1 MTKLALVLTTVS
13 SAVQDYLKG
22 LYALGEGAGATE
34 PVATNAIAGHLRV
47 SAASATNM
55 LKKLDGLGLVV
66 HVPYRGVELT
76 EPGRKIALEV
86 LRHHRLLETYLAE
99 ALGVPWDQV
108 HAEAEVLE
116 HHLSEALEER
126 ISARLGH
133 PTADPHGH
141 PIPSKEL
148 MSPPPPDR
156 TLWDTADGQQPT
168 VDRVSDADPE
178 ALRYLAY
185 LQIVPGAQ
193 IEVRGRGPVG
203 GPLFVRVERNGA
215 LSDEQAIS
223 KELAE
228 AVWVL

>member
-1 MTKLALVLTTVS
+1 MLGTTTT
-13 SAVQDYLKG
+13 AVQDYLKG
-22 LYALGEGAGATE
+22 LFTLGEGAGNDDPIST
-34 PVATNAIAGHLRV
+34 TAIAQHLGV

-55 LKKLDGLGLVV
+55 LKKLDSLGLVV

-76 EPGRKIALEV
+76 DPGRKVALEV

-116 HHLSEALEER
+116 HVLSEELEER

-141 PIPSKEL
+141 PIPSKDL
-148 MSPPPPDR
+148 ASPPPPSR
-156 TLWDTADGQQPT
+156 TLWDASEGASVV
-168 VDRVSDADPE
+168 VDRVSDSDPS
-178 ALRYLAY
+178 ALRYLAE
-185 LQIVPGAQ
+185 LGITPGTHA
-193 IEVRGRGPVG
+193 EVRARGPVG
-203 GPLFVRVERNGA
+203 GPLFLSIERDGI
-215 LSDEQAIS
+215 LGEERAIS

-228 AVWVL
+228 VVWVA

>member
-1 MTKLALVLTTVS
+1 MLATTS

-22 LYALGEGAGATE
+22 LFALGEGAGRAE
-34 PVATNAIAGHLRV
+34 PVTTTAIAHHLGV
-47 SAASATNM
+47 SAASSTNM
-55 LKKLDGLGLVV
+55 LKKLDGMGLVN
-66 HVPYRGVELT
+66 HVPYKGVELT

-116 HHLSEALEER
+116 HHLSEELEER
-126 ISARLGH
+126 IAARLGH

-141 PIPSKEL
+141 PIPPKDLS
-148 MSPPPPDR
+148 SPAPPAQ
-156 TLWDTADGQQPT
+156 TLWGTADGHTST

-178 ALRYLAY
+178 ALRYLGQ
-185 LQIVPGAQ
+185 LGVGPGTSAH
-193 IEVRGRGPVG
+193 VLSRGPIS
-203 GPLFVRVERNGA
+203 GPLFVMFEGQ
-215 LSDEQAIS
+215 EQAIS

-228 AVWVL
+228 AIWVR

>member
-1 MTKLALVLTTVS
+1 MLTTVS
-13 SAVQDYLKG
+13 AAVQDYLKG
-22 LYALGEGAGATE
+22 LFALGEGAGADA
-34 PVATNAIAGHLRV
+34 PVTTNAIAGHLGV

-108 HAEAEVLE
+108 HAEAEILE
-116 HHLSEALEER
+116 HHLSEELEER

-148 MSPPPPDR
+148 TTPPPPAR
-156 TLWDTADGQQPT
+156 TLWETAEGQRLV
-168 VDRVSDADPE
+168 VDRVSDSDPE
-178 ALRYLAY
+178 ALRYLAE
-185 LQIVPGAQ
+185 LQIIPGAAVE
-193 IEVRGRGPVG
+193 IKGRGPVG
-203 GPLFVRVERNGA
+203 GPLFVRVGRDDVS
-215 LSDEQAIS
+215 SDERAIS

-228 AVWVL
+228 AVWVQ

>member
-1 MTKLALVLTTVS
+1 MLATTS

-22 LYALGEGAGATE
+22 LYALGEGAGRPD
-34 PVATNAIAGHLRV
+34 PVTTTAIASHLGV

-66 HVPYRGVELT
+66 HIPYRGVELT

-116 HHLSEALEER
+116 HHLSEELEDR

-141 PIPSKEL
+141 PIPSKDL
-148 MSPPPPDR
+148 ASPPPPAR
-156 TLWDTADGQQPT
+156 TLWDTADGEVAT
-168 VDRVSDADPE
+168 VDRVSDSDPE
-178 ALRYLAY
+178 ALRFLGH
-185 LQIVPGAQ
+185 LGIGPGTHAR
-193 IEVRGRGPVG
+193 VNRRGPVG
-203 GPLFVRVERNGA
+203 GPLFVA
-215 LSDEQAIS
+215 FDSSDEEQAIS
-223 KELAE
+223 RELAE
-228 AVWVL
+228 FIWVA